1 VTIGVTAYAAGELA
15 PVSGVAAGV
24 LAAKQLRFR
33 EGDEI
38 ELWGDG
44 SSERTAAG
52 HGRLAEAWQRSA
64 EERCVNWFISAWMAV
79 ATFVRATRSPLISA
93 PGYRVLFLVV
103 VVGVL
108 LICTLPEAAFVLPA
122 LDVVGLDIVTILVAL
137 ELRHYVLFLAQL
149 AGVPTSAN
157 VFRRGPV
164 LLVSRCLAT
173 IFAPTNPKIWPYA
186 CMWILIAFRIVMGS
200 MKVPPQAQG

>member
-1 VTIGVTAYAAGELA
+1 M
-15 PVSGVAAGV
+15 
-24 LAAKQLRFR
+24 
-33 EGDEI
+33 
-38 ELWGDG
+38 
-44 SSERTAAG
+44 
-52 HGRLAEAWQRSA
+52 
-64 EERCVNWFISAWMAV
+64 NWFITAWMAV
-79 ATFVRATRSPLISA
+79 ATFVRATRSPLIKT
-93 PGYRVLFLVV
+93 PVYRVLFLLV

-173 IFAPTNPKIWPYA
+173 IVAPTNPKIWPYA

-200 MKVPPQAQG
+200 IKVPPQAQG